1 MKKEQKF
8 VPKPGQVDFT
18 NMRWAP
24 VINCVV
30 RYKGKI
36 LIVQRSKGMRLY
48 PAHWNG
54 ISGFLDDKQGLKAKV
69 IEEIREEI
77 GIPESSIRSL
87 SLGAVFDENAPKYK
101 KTWIVHPILVEVDTD
116 TLTLDWEA
124 QNYKWTTC
132 DDALKHKFLPGF
144 EKVLR
149 ILLKKKRISLEEI
162 EW

>member
-8 VPKPGQVDFT
+8 VPRPGQVDFT

-30 RYKGKI
+30 RYKRKI

-48 PAHWNG
+48 PEHWNG
-54 ISGFLDDKQGLKAKV
+54 ISGFLDDGRGLREKAL
-69 IEEIREEI
+69 EEIQEET
-77 GIPESSIRSL
+77 GLPKSSIRSMF
-87 SLGAVFDENAPKYK
+87 LGAVFDQDAPEHK

-132 DDALKHKFLPGF
+132 DDALKHKLLPGF

-149 ILLKKKRISLEEI
+149 ILLKKRHISLEEI
-162 EW
+162 E